1 MHGVPQNLDL
11 SAFLGAELIQV
22 AIGCHDLQ
30 LHFFPEDRRISVW
43 GHWELLDS
51 TGTMID
57 KAQENPSRD
66 SYKIHRL
73 LGQAVTAL
81 TVDAPKSFTLT
92 FDNGMN
98 MTVYDDSDQY
108 ESFSIQPGNIFV

>member
-11 SAFLGAELIQV
+11 RAFLGAELIQV

-43 GHWELLDS
+43 GNWELVDS
-51 TGTMID
+51 AGTIVD
-57 KAQENPSRD
+57 QAQENLSRD
-66 SYKIHRL
+66 NYKIHRL
-73 LGQAVTAL
+73 LGRTVTAHKF
-81 TVDAPKSFTLT
+81 DAPKSFTLT